1 MTSEWNH
8 STINDVCVLVT
19 DGSHSSPKSVNDGEY
34 MVSVKDFTDYGF
46 DFASCRMISH
56 DDYETLKRNGC
67 VPQIDDILIMSSIM
81 IRSLQRCFINGI
93 ATPSRNTVKSP
104 MQGLL

>member
-19 DGSHSSPKSVNDGEY
+19 DGSHSSPKSVNDGKY

-46 DFASCRMISH
+46 DFASCRMISN
-56 DDYETLKRNGC
+56 DDYVTGLWF
-67 VPQIDDILIMSSIM
+67 
-81 IRSLQRCFINGI
+81 RSLYPLCKMFII
-93 ATPSRNTVKSP
+93 RVRWR
-104 MQGLL
+104 